1 MTITTQDERTH
12 ARRAVK
18 TLDMISDAASI
29 CANSFVEKRNS
40 ICEYALELGVKAA
53 PVQIFKILKAQADL
67 YQERAFDL
75 HFLATDTWCAAS
87 KIDLAYMKSA

>member
-1 MTITTQDERTH
+1 MTIITQDTL

-18 TLDMISDAASI
+18 SLDMISDAASDR
-29 CANSFVEKRNS
+29 AKSFEKKREH

-53 PVQIFKILKAQADL
+53 PVHIFQILKAQADL

-87 KIDLAYMKSA
+87 EIDMAYMKSA